1 MKRLIHYELLR
12 WASLARRK
20 PLLLRGARQVGKT
33 TSVRDFAKARFP
45 GQLAEVNLERQREA
59 HRIFSGTLDPK
70 RMLADLELLVG
81 RRIIPGNTLLF
92 LDEIQAC
99 PRAITALRYFYEE
112 LPELHVV
119 AAGSLI
125 EFVLGDI
132 SVPVGRLQY
141 LNVFPMSFVEFLWAR
156 GKEPL
161 AETLLKNPFAHA
173 MPSQVGHALFL
184 DELRAYFWVG
194 GMPEAVAAFV
204 KTGSYRESFAVHA
217 ELVATYRDDFAKY
230 RPRVDPECLDLVL
243 KGVAKAVGQQ
253 ITYTHLAEGYSQ
265 PTIKKAF
272 DLLGQ
277 ARLIQKIEAAS
288 PAGLPLGASANSRKF
303 KALMLDIGLMHHLC
317 NFPMESA
324 PKDSL
329 LSLYKGA
336 MAEQFVGQE
345 ILIAQDRALHYW
357 VREKRGSSAEVD
369 YLIAK
374 DGAIYPIEVKGG
386 AAGHLK
392 SLHLL
397 LEAFPQ
403 CQEAWVFSEAS
414 ASALPQHK
422 LRFFPLYLAYAV
434 ALPQSSPASG

>member
-1 MKRLIHYELLR
+1 MKRLLHKQLLN
-12 WASLARRK
+12 WASQSRRK

-33 TSVRDFAKARFP
+33 TGVRDLAKDKFS
-45 GQLAEVNLERQREA
+45 GYLAEINLEKRRDA
-59 HRIFSGTLDPK
+59 HRIFEGALDPK
-70 RMLADLELLVG
+70 RMLADLELLLGKRLV
-81 RRIIPGNTLLF
+81 PGETLLF

-112 LPELHVV
+112 LPTLHVIG
-119 AAGSLI
+119 AGSLI

-141 LNVFPMSFVEFLWAR
+141 QNVFPMSFLEFLWAR
-156 GKEPL
+156 GKEQLAEILLQDPL
-161 AETLLKNPFAHA
+161 APAP
-173 MPSQVGHALFL
+173 PSQIGHALLL
-184 DELRAYFWVG
+184 DELRAYFLVG

-204 KTGSYRESFAVHA
+204 KSGSYHESFAVHE

-243 KGVAKAVGQQ
+243 KGVAKGVGQQ
-253 ITYTHLAEGYSQ
+253 MTYTHLAEGYSQ
-265 PTIKKAF
+265 PTLKKAF
-272 DLLGQ
+272 DLLCQ

-288 PAGLPLGASANSRKF
+288 PAGLPLGASANPRKC

-317 NFPMESA
+317 NLPVESA
-324 PKDSL
+324 LKENL

-345 ILIAQDRALHYW
+345 LTIAQDRALYYW

-369 YLIAK
+369 YLLAK
-374 DGAIYPIEVKGG
+374 DGHIIPIEVKGG

-397 LEAFPQ
+397 LEAFPG
-403 CQEAWVFSEAS
+403 CKEGWVFSEAP
-414 ASALPQHK
+414 ASLLPEHNLRFLPLYDAYWAALP
-422 LRFFPLYLAYAV
+422 RM
-434 ALPQSSPASG
+434 SE